1 MRMGYHKLLIVFL
14 NFTLKAEVEL
24 QMKYNKC
31 YVFKTMNND
40 FCCGKSSLDQVW
52 AETKELAIKLYRQQ
66 TGFTGKIYED

>member
-1 MRMGYHKLLIVFL
+1 
-14 NFTLKAEVEL
+14 
-24 QMKYNKC
+24 MKYNKC
-31 YVFKTMNND
+31 YVFKTMNNK